1 MEWNLSNP
9 CRRGKKIKQGGWKR
23 KREENDPWIKKA
35 RELDGKRYQLSAAH
49 IGLFPLMGQVFHNN
63 YTEGIREIGF
73 SMKEGKLILSVLEG
87 EQEKKIQLGAEKA
100 EIQNLDLNG
109 EIYRIAAEGRF
120 STDEDGKEVLTI
132 VLSYLEDAIKRIFKE
147 VFHGDQI
154 ELRA

>member
-1 MEWNLSNP
+1 M
-9 CRRGKKIKQGGWKR
+9 C
-23 KREENDPWIKKA
+23 
-35 RELDGKRYQLSAAH
+35 
-49 IGLFPLMGQVFHNN
+49 
-63 YTEGIREIGF
+63 IRE
-73 SMKEGKLILSVLEG
+73 SLEG

-132 VLSYLEDAIKRIFKE
+132 VLSYLEDAIKRIFKV

-154 ELRA
+154 ELRASEVPGKSIILNGISMVTAGFMDHPILKKIREKGSVDIIRLLLESAIEPKTCLLYTSLPVSVPDQPTLF